1 MANKGEVRNI
11 IVGAAQVF
19 ISQGDSTDTAN
30 YKKAMPAFSTSG
42 TAADY
47 IAASASADWRNVGF
61 TSEGFEISYEPTYGE
76 VEVDQLLDS
85 ARIFKTQLRVML
97 RTSMSEGTLANVRT
111 AFGQANATSVNSVYT
126 QTAGVVGEAAV
137 SGYSAGG
144 STGLNADESGNNVLR
159 LAAGALGEQPV
170 ERSLLA
176 VGPGPTTDTYTSNTE
191 RIYLAR
197 RVLSMETVSHAL
209 RRNEATVY
217 PVTFRCLPDDDFAN
231 AEYGEILDRVYS

>member
-19 ISQGDSTDTAN
+19 ISQGDSTTPLLAN
-30 YKKAMPAFSTSG
+30 YKKAMPQFGGVGA
-42 TAADY
+42 AADFLENDVT
-47 IAASASADWRNVGF
+47 ASADWRNVGF
-61 TSEGFEISYEPTYGE
+61 TTEGFEISYEPTYGE

-97 RTSMSEGTLANVRT
+97 RTSMNEGTLANVRT
-111 AFGQANATSVNSVYT
+111 AFGQGNNTQVNAVYS
-126 QTAGVVGEAAV
+126 E
-137 SGYSAGG
+137 GG
-144 STGLNADESGNNVLR
+144 TGSSTGTTAYSSATLNADGLGKDVLQ
-159 LAAGALGEQPV
+159 LSAGSLGEQPV

-176 VGPGPTTDTYTSNTE
+176 VGPGPTTATNPTNTE
-191 RIYLAR
+191 RVYLAR

-209 RRNEATVY
+209 RRNESTVY
-217 PVTFRCLPDDDFAN
+217 PVTFRCLPDDDYLG

>member
-19 ISQGDSTDTAN
+19 VSKGDSTDTAT
-30 YKKAMPAFSTSG
+30 YKKVMPAFGAVKRAATFLEEDST
-42 TAADY
+42 
-47 IAASASADWRNVGF
+47 ADWRNVGF
-61 TSEGFEISYEPTYGE
+61 TSEGFEISYEPQYGE

-97 RTSMSEGTLANVRT
+97 RTSMSEGTLENVRT
-111 AFGQANATSVNSVYT
+111 AFGQANNSQVSTVFTQPTSSTVGTSAQSAYGASG
-126 QTAGVVGEAAV
+126 AGA
-137 SGYSAGG
+137 S
-144 STGLNADESGNNVLR
+144 VLR
-159 LAAGALGEQPV
+159 LSAGSLGESPV
-170 ERSLLA
+170 ERSLIA
-176 VGPGPTTDTYTSNTE
+176 VGPGPTTAATVKTE

-217 PVTFRCLPDDDFAN
+217 PVTFRCLPDDDFEG
-231 AEYGEILDRVYS
+231 AEYGEILDRVYSS

>member
-19 ISQGDSTDTAN
+19 ISQGDSTAVAN
-30 YKKAMPAFSTSG
+30 YKKAMPVFGQTG

-47 IAASASADWRNVGF
+47 LETNATADWRNVGF

-111 AFGQANATSVNSVYT
+111 AFGQGNASQTNLVYSEGGGSNT
-126 QTAGVVGEAAV
+126 ISETAF
-137 SGYSAGG
+137 SAGWDG
-144 STGLNADESGNNVLR
+144 ESPDGEDKNVLR
-159 LAAGALGEQPV
+159 LGAGSLGEQPV

-176 VGPGPTTDTYTSNTE
+176 VGPGPTTVENASQTE

-217 PVTFRCLPDDDFAN
+217 PVTFRCLPDDDYAG

>member
-19 ISQGDSTDTAN
+19 ISKGDSTDTTN
-30 YKKAMPAFSTSG
+30 YKKAMPVFGPAG

-47 IAASASADWRNVGF
+47 LENNVTAASQWRNVGF
-61 TSEGFEISYEPTYGE
+61 TSEGFEISYEPQYGE

-111 AFGQANATSVNSVYT
+111 AFGQANASQVATVYSE
-126 QTAGVVGEAAV
+126 GGAA
-137 SGYSAGG
+137 STNQSAYSDGPLGADG
-144 STGLNADESGNNVLR
+144 SSNDVLR
-159 LAAGALGEQPV
+159 LSAGSLGEQPV
-170 ERSLLA
+170 ERSLVA
-176 VGPGPTTDTYTSNTE
+176 IGPGPTTVANPTQTE

-217 PVTFRCLPDDDFAN
+217 PVTFRCLPDDAYVG

>member
-1 MANKGEVRNI
+1 MADKGEVRNI

-19 ISQGDSTDTAN
+19 ISVGDSTANTAN
-30 YKKAMPAFSTSG
+30 YKKVMPTFNSG
-42 TAADY
+42 TAANY
-47 IAASASADWRNVGF
+47 LETQQSDWRNAGY

-97 RTSMSEGTLANVRT
+97 RTSMSEGTLQNVRT
-111 AFGQANATSVNSVYT
+111 AFGQSNDSQVNSVFT
-126 QTAGVVGEAAV
+126 NALGSEAAA
-137 SGYSAGG
+137 SAYGG
-144 STGLNADESGNNVLR
+144 TLNSTQGNVLR
-159 LAAGALGEQPV
+159 LAAGALGEAPV
-170 ERSLLA
+170 ERSLIA
-176 VGPGPTTDTYTSNTE
+176 VGPGPTTDQNPTKTE
-191 RIYLAR
+191 RVYLAR

-217 PVTFRCLPDDDFAN
+217 PVTFRCLPDDNFVG

>member
-19 ISQGDSTDTAN
+19 VSVGDSTDPTN
-30 YKKAMPAFSTSG
+30 YQKNMPTFGGVG
-42 TAADY
+42 TVADY
-47 IAASASADWRNVGF
+47 LEAAPASTKWRNVGF

-97 RTSMSEGTLANVRT
+97 RTSMSEGTLENVRT
-111 AFGQANATSVNSVYT
+111 AFGQKNASQVNTVYSDAGSGDAPL
-126 QTAGVVGEAAV
+126 TAF
-137 SGYSAGG
+137 SSASL
-144 STGLNADESGNNVLR
+144 STNNVLR
-159 LAAGALGEQPV
+159 MDAGSLGEQPV
-170 ERSLLA
+170 ERSLIA
-176 VGPGPTTDTYTSNTE
+176 VGPGPTTVTNPINTE
-191 RIYLAR
+191 RVYLAR

-217 PVTFRCLPDDDFAN
+217 PVTFRCLPDDEYVG
-231 AEYGEILDRVYS
+231 AEYGEILDRVYTVPV

>member
-19 ISQGDSTDTAN
+19 ISEGDSTDVTN
-30 YKKAMPAFSTSG
+30 YKKAMPTFGASG

-47 IAASASADWRNVGF
+47 LETSASADWRNVGF

-111 AFGQANATSVNSVYT
+111 AFGQANASQVNTVYSEGGAASTALTS
-126 QTAGVVGEAAV
+126 
-137 SGYSAGG
+137 YSDGDLDAGG
-144 STGLNADESGNNVLR
+144 TAQNVLR
-159 LAAGALGEQPV
+159 LSAGSLGEQPV

-176 VGPGPTTDTYTSNTE
+176 IGPGPTTVADPTQTE

-209 RRNEATVY
+209 RRNESTMY
-217 PVTFRCLPDDDFAN
+217 PVTFRCLPDDDYAG

>member
-1 MANKGEVRNI
+1 MADKGEVRNI

-19 ISQGDSTDTAN
+19 ISKGDSTTPGFAN
-30 YKKAMPAFSTSG
+30 YKKVMPVFGS
-42 TAADY
+42 TAAGSY
-47 IAASASADWRNVGF
+47 LETTAVADWRNAGY

-97 RTSMSEGTLANVRT
+97 RTSMSEGTLQNVRT
-111 AFGQANATSVNSVYT
+111 AFGQSNDSQVNSVFT
-126 QTAGVVGEAAV
+126 NALGSEAAA
-137 SGYSAGG
+137 SAYGG
-144 STGLNADESGNNVLR
+144 TLNADASGNNVLR
-159 LAAGALGEQPV
+159 LAAGALGEAPV
-170 ERSLLA
+170 ERSLIA
-176 VGPGPTTDTYTSNTE
+176 VGPGPTTTANPTKTE
-191 RIYLAR
+191 RVYLAR

-217 PVTFRCLPDDDFAN
+217 PVTFRCLPDDDFVG

>member
-19 ISQGDSTDTAN
+19 ISKGDSIETTN
-30 YKKAMPAFSTSG
+30 YKKAMPVFGTSG
-42 TAADY
+42 TAANY
-47 IAASASADWRNVGF
+47 LETSATADWRNVGY

-111 AFGQANATSVNSVYT
+111 AFGQANTSQVATVYSEGGASDT
-126 QTAGVVGEAAV
+126 NQSA
-137 SGYSAGG
+137 YSDGPLGADG
-144 STGLNADESGNNVLR
+144 STNDVLR
-159 LAAGALGEQPV
+159 LSAGSLGEQPV

-176 VGPGPTTDTYTSNTE
+176 VGPGPTTSANPTQTE

-217 PVTFRCLPDDDFAN
+217 PVTFRCLPDDDYAG

>member
-1 MANKGEVRNI
+1 MAINKGEVRNI

-19 ISQGDSTDTAN
+19 ISEGDSTETAN
-30 YKKAMPAFSTSG
+30 YKKAMPQFG
-42 TAADY
+42 NLQAAQYLQDT
-47 IAASASADWRNVGF
+47 ASADWRNVGF
-61 TSEGFEISYEPTYGE
+61 TTEGFEISYEPQYGE

-97 RTSMSEGTLANVRT
+97 RTSMNEGTLENVRV
-111 AFGQANATSVNSVYT
+111 AFGQGNATQVNAVYSEGAT
-126 QTAGVVGEAAV
+126 GSSTDVTAYSLAPLNAGGGTDNVLQL
-137 SGYSAGG
+137 SAG
-144 STGLNADESGNNVLR
+144 S
-159 LAAGALGEQPV
+159 LGEQPV

-176 VGPGPTTDTYTSNTE
+176 IGPGPTTATYTQKTE
-191 RIYLAR
+191 RVYLAR

-217 PVTFRCLPDDDFAN
+217 PVTFRCLPDDDYAG

>member
-19 ISQGDSTDTAN
+19 ISQGDSTETAN

-47 IAASASADWRNVGF
+47 ITASASADWRNVGF

-111 AFGQANATSVNSVYT
+111 AFGQANSTSVNSVYT
-126 QTAGVVGEAAV
+126 QTAGVVAEAAV
-137 SGYSAGG
+137 TGYSAGG
-144 STGLNADESGNNVLR
+144 APGLDADGSGNNVLR
-159 LAAGALGEQPV
+159 LSAGSLGEQPV

>member
-19 ISQGDSTDTAN
+19 ISKGDSIDTAN
-30 YKKAMPAFSTSG
+30 YKKAMPVFGTSG
-42 TAADY
+42 T
-47 IAASASADWRNVGF
+47 SATYLEAGGAADWRNVGF

-111 AFGQANATSVNSVYT
+111 AFGQSNASQVATVYSEGGAASTAQSAYSDGPLGADGSVN
-126 QTAGVVGEAAV
+126 
-137 SGYSAGG
+137 
-144 STGLNADESGNNVLR
+144 DVLR
-159 LAAGALGEQPV
+159 LSAGSLGEQPV

-176 VGPGPTTDTYTSNTE
+176 LGPGPTTAADPSNTE
-191 RIYLAR
+191 RVYLAR

-217 PVTFRCLPDDDFAN
+217 PVTFRCLPDDDYAG